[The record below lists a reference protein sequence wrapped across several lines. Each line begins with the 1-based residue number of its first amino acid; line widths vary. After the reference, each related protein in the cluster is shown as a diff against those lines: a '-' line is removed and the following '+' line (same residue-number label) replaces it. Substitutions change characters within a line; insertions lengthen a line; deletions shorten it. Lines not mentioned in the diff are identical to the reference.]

1 MNSTVSYNLSCRHIY
16 FSGKELFNLVLE
28 EKRVTFRAY
37 SDPRYYYEKG
47 KLCVKIVLDYHTKV
61 DSEREEQKFP
71 DLISF
76 EDNRENTAMQVLAS
90 RDYNELLEEGLAALV
105 EYLLNIFY
113 RKQYY
118 INDAFHKMKERG
130 FFWISVTLFK
140 LKRYEE
146 SLDLIKRY
154 YHSWKQNG
162 QFLKHM
168 ISEMFDAY
176 PSLKDK
182 YGHKLV

>member
-1 MNSTVSYNLSCRHIY
+1 MIIN
-16 FSGKELFNLVLE
+16 LE
-28 EKRVTFRAY
+28 EKEITFRSY

-47 KLCVKIVLDYHTKV
+47 KLCIRIVLDYHSKINDETTEE
-61 DSEREEQKFP
+61 DSKFP

-76 EDNRENTAMQVLAS
+76 ADTKDNLAIQQLAS

-105 EYLLNIFY
+105 EYLLNLFY

-118 INDAFHKMKERG
+118 IESDFQRMKERA
-130 FFWISVTLFK
+130 FFWVSITLFK

-154 YHSWKQNG
+154 RHLWRHSET
-162 QFLKHM
+162 FLNS
-168 ISEMFDAY
+168 IINEMFIHY
-176 PSLKDK
+176 PSLRER
-182 YGHKLV
+182 YASKLM